1 MRILL
6 VDDERISRVTTGRQL
21 GQVGYQVQ
29 TAETA
34 EQALQLFVE
43 QPCDVVIT
51 DLRMPGMDG
60 LELLAQLRRE
70 RPETDVIVM
79 TAYGSVETA
88 VRAMRE
94 GAADYLTKP
103 FRFAELH
110 ERLNKIADMRGIR
123 RELKSLRLQ
132 MLAGAT
138 DGDMV
143 GQSPAMQQVR
153 ERLRL
158 YADHDAPLLI
168 QGETGTGKE
177 VVSRALHALGPRNRQ
192 PFVAVACG
200 AVPHELAESE
210 LFGHEKGSFTGAV
223 KQRAGVFEQAHGGT
237 LLLDD
242 VDDLPLDIQVKLLRA
257 LQEQVITRVGGDH
270 PFRVD
275 VRLIATTKVPLR
287 NAVAAGRFREDVF
300 YRLRGLELRLPPLR
314 ERGDD
319 VLLLAKAFLRQQS
332 EAKGAPLLVLARATA
347 DLLRAYPWPGNV
359 RELRRAMESA
369 AVLCPG
375 DTVLPEHLPDEFRD
389 GEAAAAQRF
398 KLNLAGA
405 EQLPFQA
412 MVHDFED
419 RLIDW
424 AMQRADG
431 QQGKAAELLGLARTT
446 LQSKLARREGR

>member
-29 TAETA
+29 TAESA
-34 EQALQLFVE
+34 EQALELFAQ
-43 QPCDVVIT
+43 QPCDVIIT

-60 LELLAQLRRE
+60 LELLARLRRE
-70 RPETDVIVM
+70 RPDTDVIVM
-79 TAYGSVETA
+79 TAFGSVETA

-123 RELKSLRLQ
+123 RELKHLRQ
-132 MLAGAT
+132 QVLAGAS

-177 VVSRALHALGPRNRQ
+177 VVSRALHALGPRHKQ

-223 KQRAGVFEQAHGGT
+223 RQRAGVFEQAHGGT

-270 PFRVD
+270 GFRVD

-314 ERGDD
+314 ERADD
-319 VLLLAKAFLRQQS
+319 VLLLANSFLCQHS
-332 EAKGAPLLVLARATA
+332 EAKGTPPLVLARATA
-347 DLLRAYPWPGNV
+347 DLLRSYPWPGNV
-359 RELRRAMESA
+359 RELRRTMESA
-369 AVLCPG
+369 SVLCAG
-375 DTVLPEHLPDEFRD
+375 DTILPEHLPDELRD
-389 GEAAAAQRF
+389 GEAAGAQRF
-398 KLNLAGA
+398 KLNLQGA

-446 LQSKLARREGR
+446 LQSKLARRDGR

>member
-29 TAETA
+29 TAESA
-34 EQALQLFVE
+34 EQALQLFAQE
-43 QPCDVVIT
+43 PCDVVIT

-60 LELLAQLRRE
+60 LDLLAQLRRD
-70 RPETDVIVM
+70 RPDTDVIVM
-79 TAYGSVETA
+79 TAFGSVETA

-123 RELKSLRLQ
+123 RELKHLRQ
-132 MLAGAT
+132 QVLAGAS

-168 QGETGTGKE
+168 QCETGTCKE
-177 VVSRALHALGPRNRQ
+177 VVSRALHALGPRNQQ

-223 KQRAGVFEQAHGGT
+223 KQRAGVFEHA
-237 LLLDD
+237 
-242 VDDLPLDIQVKLLRA
+242 
-257 LQEQVITRVGGDH
+257 
-270 PFRVD
+270 
-275 VRLIATTKVPLR
+275 
-287 NAVAAGRFREDVF
+287 
-300 YRLRGLELRLPPLR
+300 
-314 ERGDD
+314 
-319 VLLLAKAFLRQQS
+319 
-332 EAKGAPLLVLARATA
+332 
-347 DLLRAYPWPGNV
+347 
-359 RELRRAMESA
+359 
-369 AVLCPG
+369 
-375 DTVLPEHLPDEFRD
+375 
-389 GEAAAAQRF
+389 
-398 KLNLAGA
+398 
-405 EQLPFQA
+405 
-412 MVHDFED
+412 
-419 RLIDW
+419 
-424 AMQRADG
+424 
-431 QQGKAAELLGLARTT
+431 
-446 LQSKLARREGR
+446 